1 MKRKVSMITTIDNPF
16 DPFVEFDKWFM
27 FDNDLGYCSCSLLA
41 RIGKFSDSLTDFEND
56 EEQERAID
64 RIIEL
69 DFMNI
74 YKKVVKYIELEDYLK
89 ERNSSY
95 ESSAAAV
102 KEE

>member
-1 MKRKVSMITTIDNPF
+1 MLTTVDNPF
-16 DPFVEFDKWFM
+16 DPFTEFDKWFM
-27 FDNDLGYCSCSLLA
+27 FDNDLGYCSCCLLA

-95 ESSAAAV
+95 ESATDVV
-102 KEE
+102 KE

>member
-1 MKRKVSMITTIDNPF
+1 MKRKVCMLTTVDNPF
-16 DPFVEFDKWFM
+16 NPFDEFDKWFM
-27 FDNDLGYCSCSLLA
+27 FDNDLGYCSCCLLA

-74 YKKVVKYIELEDYLK
+74 YRKVVKYIELEDYLK

-95 ESSAAAV
+95 ESVAATV

>member
-1 MKRKVSMITTIDNPF
+1 MLTTVDNPF
-16 DPFVEFDKWFM
+16 DPFTEFDKWFM
-27 FDNDLGYCSCSLLA
+27 FDNDLGYCSCCLLA

-74 YKKVVKYIELEDYLK
+74 YRKVVKYVELEDYLK

-95 ESSAAAV
+95 ESVAATV

>member
-1 MKRKVSMITTIDNPF
+1 MLTTVDNPF
-16 DPFVEFDKWFM
+16 DPFTEFDKWFM
-27 FDNDLGYCSCSLLA
+27 FDNDLGYCSCCLLA

-74 YKKVVKYIELEDYLK
+74 YRKVVKYIELEDYLK

-95 ESSAAAV
+95 ESVAAAV

>member
-1 MKRKVSMITTIDNPF
+1 MLTTVDNPF
-16 DPFVEFDKWFM
+16 NPFDEFDKWFM
-27 FDNDLGYCSCSLLA
+27 FDNDLGYCSCCLLA

-74 YKKVVKYIELEDYLK
+74 YRKVVKYIELEDYLK

-95 ESSAAAV
+95 ESVAATV